1 MRDHQARVKVS
12 DDVWS
17 EFRETTRNSSVAIAL
32 GDLVTREVDRY
43 RARRVREG
51 SADEQELL
59 EALERAQ
66 ELHAELA
73 ELVRRLERRIE
84 LRAARLRGLGSDV
97 RPRTS
102 RGRDSGRRNLV
113 AGRRHKAPPR
123 DWHRRGHGPR
133 RGTLHE
139 RAGRYPVP

>member
-12 DDVWS
+12 DDVWAD
-17 EFRETTRNSSVAIAL
+17 FREATRNSSVAIAL
-32 GDLVTREVDRY
+32 GDLVTREVDRF

-51 SADEQELL
+51 SAYEQELL

-84 LRAARLRGLGSDV
+84 LRAGRLR
-97 RPRTS
+97 
-102 RGRDSGRRNLV
+102 
-113 AGRRHKAPPR
+113 
-123 DWHRRGHGPR
+123 
-133 RGTLHE
+133 
-139 RAGRYPVP
+139 

>member
-1 MRDHQARVKVS
+1 MRDHQARVKIS

-17 EFRETTRNSSVAIAL
+17 DFREATRNSSVAIAL

-51 SADEQELL
+51 SADDKELL

-84 LRAARLRGLGSDV
+84 LREARMR
-97 RPRTS
+97 
-102 RGRDSGRRNLV
+102 
-113 AGRRHKAPPR
+113 
-123 DWHRRGHGPR
+123 
-133 RGTLHE
+133 
-139 RAGRYPVP
+139 

>member
-12 DDVWS
+12 DEVWAD
-17 EFRETTRNSSVAIAL
+17 FREATRNSSVAIAL
-32 GDLVTREVDRY
+32 GNLVTREVDRY

-73 ELVRRLERRIE
+73 ALVKRLERRIE
-84 LRAARLRGLGSDV
+84 LRAAQLR
-97 RPRTS
+97 
-102 RGRDSGRRNLV
+102 
-113 AGRRHKAPPR
+113 
-123 DWHRRGHGPR
+123 
-133 RGTLHE
+133 
-139 RAGRYPVP
+139 